1 MNELVFMRTI
11 EMLVIFVC
19 FIKFK
24 WETCDIVKKVNED
37 II

>member
-1 MNELVFMRTI
+1 MNELVFMRTNRNVSNI
-11 EMLVIFVC
+11 CLFY
-19 FIKFK
+19 KFK